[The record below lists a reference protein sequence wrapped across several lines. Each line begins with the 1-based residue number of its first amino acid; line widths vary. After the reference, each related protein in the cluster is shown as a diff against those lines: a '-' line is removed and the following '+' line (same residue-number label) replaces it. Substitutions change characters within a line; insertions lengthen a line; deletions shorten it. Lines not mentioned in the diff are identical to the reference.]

1 MLPQPP
7 DTLRAIRPFI
17 HRGNQMAS
25 RDPIITYY
33 CYFYAVRYA
42 LSKGLHTVSPES
54 TSYVSSVMEEL
65 ESRKEALRGDDRI
78 DDDMVARAYVENFAG
93 RIFDNG
99 SRAVTAGTATE
110 KTPDTLQAAA
120 TFLEITKIWEEEQEG
135 GDGREEDGEL
145 AKKIRYAKWHAAR
158 ILKAI
163 KEGADINPPPPPVDQ
178 ETRPPPATVEEVPDE
193 GEPPQNE
200 YFPAAPPPPAAAAA
214 PSVPEIHEPSPPT
227 LAPSSMGA
235 ANTAFPDMAFEH
247 THLPPPPSSP
257 PAAATFH
264 PQPSAPTPATAAFPP
279 PQQPPFPPPQPSAYH
294 SPPATSFH
302 SPPPPPPQQQHY
314 PPPQQQHQ
322 QHQHYQPIEVSE
334 ENIGKAQKSAKW
346 AISAL
351 DYDDVETAVK
361 QLKQALALLGA
372 AQ

>member
-1 MLPQPP
+1 MS
-7 DTLRAIRPFI
+7 
-17 HRGNQMAS
+17 S

-33 CYFYAVRYA
+33 CYFYAVRHA

-54 TSYVSSVMEEL
+54 TSYISSVMEGL
-65 ESRKEALRGDDRI
+65 EARKEALRGDDRI

-110 KTPDTLQAAA
+110 RTPDTLQAAA
-120 TFLEITKIWEEEQEG
+120 TFLEITKIWEE
-135 GDGREEDGEL
+135 DEEDEEL

-163 KEGADINPPPPPVDQ
+163 KEGGEINPPPAVDH
-178 ETRPPPATVEEVPDE
+178 ETRPPPTTVEEVMDE
-193 GEPPQNE
+193 GEPLQMDQDPLVQNE
-200 YFPAAPPPPAAAAA
+200 YFPPAPAAPT
-214 PSVPEIHEPSPPT
+214 VPEIHEPSAPT

-235 ANTAFPDMAFEH
+235 ANTAFPDMGFEH

-257 PAAATFH
+257 PAAAAAAH
-264 PQPSAPTPATAAFPP
+264 PQPSAWPP
-279 PQQPPFPPPQPSAYH
+279 PGAFQPQQPSAYH
-294 SPPATSFH
+294 SPPATSTFQ
-302 SPPPPPPQQQHY
+302 SAPPPPQPRQQY
-314 PPPQQQHQ
+314 PPPQTHG
-322 QHQHYQPIEVSE
+322 HYQPVDVSE
-334 ENIGKAQKSAKW
+334 EDIAKAQKSAKW

-361 QLKQALALLGA
+361 QLRQALALLGA
-372 AQ
+372 H